1 MLHQLSLL
9 FLGTLQVFSDLII
22 YKRNIKPP
30 PSPGLTRARAS
41 KALRGTWANAL
52 PPGAPA
58 GEEGTR
64 WE

>member
-30 PSPGLTRARAS
+30 PPALASHVPGH
-41 KALRGTWANAL
+41 LRH
-52 PPGAPA
+52 
-58 GEEGTR
+58 
-64 WE
+64 